1 MNENASWVF
10 VVDDDPS
17 VRKSLERLLR
27 SAGLQSKA
35 FSSAVEFLGFDR
47 PDAPG
52 CLVLDVQMP
61 ELDGLE
67 LQHSLSEGHIGL
79 PIIFITGHGDI
90 SMGVQ
95 AMKAGAVDF
104 LPKPFDDEDL
114 LRAVR
119 QAIAKDRRDRELRSG
134 VSVIQQRAASL
145 SPRERQVYEHV
156 VIGMPNKQ
164 IARRLGIKEKTVK
177 VHRGQVMQKM
187 HAGSLA
193 ELVRMAE
200 KVEMEAAPN
209 DPSHGS

>member
-1 MNENASWVF
+1 MNESASWVF
-10 VVDDDPS
+10 VVDDDLS
-17 VRKSLERLLR
+17 VRRSLERLLR
-27 SAGLQSKA
+27 AEGIQAKA
-35 FSSAVEFLGFDR
+35 FSSALEFLEFER
-47 PDAPG
+47 PDAPA

-67 LQHSLSEGHIGL
+67 LQGSLREGPISL

-104 LPKPFDDEDL
+104 LPKPFDHQDL

-119 QAIAKDRRDRELRSG
+119 QAIAKDTRDRQLRSDM
-134 VSVIQQRAASL
+134 SIIQQRVASL
-145 SPRERQVYEHV
+145 SPREREVFEHV
-156 VIGMPNKQ
+156 VTGMPNKQ
-164 IARRLGIKEKTVK
+164 ISRRLGITEKTVK

-200 KVEMEAAPN
+200 KMELETPQNRA
-209 DPSHGS
+209 SRGS